1 MPLQYP
7 GEFVPIILW
16 VGGVAGSS
24 FAAHEANRSAEQAA
38 HKIDNQYNCRRL
50 INCINFFLADVNV
63 KPFLMPHLSGFSNE
77 EVRSCRMS
85 RRLLYKVYCANCDRR
100 GPLCTCLA

>member
-24 FAAHEANRSAEQAA
+24 LAAHEANRSAEPAA
-38 HKIDNQYNCRRL
+38 HKIDNQYNCRPL
-50 INCINFFLADVNV
+50 INRIKFFPGYANV
-63 KPFLMPHLSGFSNE
+63 KPFLPGASIGFLWE
-77 EVRSCRMS
+77 
-85 RRLLYKVYCANCDRR
+85 
-100 GPLCTCLA
+100 

>member
-16 VGGVAGSS
+16 VGGVGGSS
-24 FAAHEANRSAEQAA
+24 LAAHEANRSAEPAA

-50 INCINFFLADVNV
+50 INRIQFFPAHANV
-63 KPFLMPHLSGFSNE
+63 KPFLPGAFIGF
-77 EVRSCRMS
+77 
-85 RRLLYKVYCANCDRR
+85 L
-100 GPLCTCLA
+100 

>member
-1 MPLQYP
+1 MTDQKKPIAATKEHIGPTRPPLPPFTRETAIQKVRLAEAPRMPLQYP

-24 FAAHEANRSAEQAA
+24 LAAQEANRSAGPAA

-50 INCINFFLADVNV
+50 INCINFF
-63 KPFLMPHLSGFSNE
+63 
-77 EVRSCRMS
+77 
-85 RRLLYKVYCANCDRR
+85 
-100 GPLCTCLA
+100 